1 MVGHELTIFDRSHS
15 FASWTRIIFVEG
27 LQSLPVSGD
36 VPIDGRRARR
46 DRNRQAVV
54 DAAFALIVE
63 GKGAPSAEAVAERA
77 GVSVSSIFRNFDG
90 LGDLQQQALDQ
101 FRERF
106 SHLLDATP
114 PRNADLD
121 DRVAFFVRTRLD
133 LYEQAGPLM
142 SMARA
147 RAFEHDTLVEAVA
160 RNRATLADQT
170 RACFGSEIDGLTPSD
185 AADLVAVVD
194 SLTSPEAYELMTRAH
209 ARNDTQIARA
219 WKASLLTLITNDRDR
234 GLTPIATGGQT

>member
-1 MVGHELTIFDRSHS
+1 M
-15 FASWTRIIFVEG
+15 
-27 LQSLPVSGD
+27 VSGD

-63 GKGAPSAEAVAERA
+63 GEGPPSTAAVADRA

-90 LGDLQQQALDQ
+90 LADLQEQALGQ

-106 SHLLDATP
+106 AHLLSATP
-114 PRNADLD
+114 SADADLG
-121 DRVAFFVRTRLD
+121 DRVEFFVRNRLD

-160 RNRATLADQT
+160 RNRSTLADQT
-170 RACFGSEIDGLTPSD
+170 RACFGNEIDCLTPSD
-185 AADLVAVVD
+185 AADLIAVLD
-194 SLTSPEAYELMTRAH
+194 SLTSPEAFEVMTRAH
-209 ARNDTQIARA
+209 ARTHQQIARA
-219 WKASLLTLITNDRDR
+219 WKSSLLALITHDRDR
-234 GLTPIATGGQT
+234 GLTPLAMRGRR

>member
-1 MVGHELTIFDRSHS
+1 
-15 FASWTRIIFVEG
+15 
-27 LQSLPVSGD
+27 VSGET
-36 VPIDGRRARR
+36 PIDGRRARR

-77 GVSVSSIFRNFDG
+77 GVSASSIFRNFDG
-90 LGDLQQQALDQ
+90 LADLQEQALDQ

-106 SHLLDATP
+106 SHLLQATP
-114 PRNADLD
+114 SADADLD
-121 DRVAFFVRTRLD
+121 DRVEFFVRNRLD

-170 RACFGSEIDGLTPSD
+170 RTCFGSEIERLAPSD
-185 AADLVAVVD
+185 AADLIAVLD
-194 SLTSPEAYELMTRAH
+194 SLTSPEAFELMTRAH
-209 ARNDTQIARA
+209 ARTHQQIARA
-219 WKASLLTLITNDRDR
+219 WQAGLLALIDNCHIR
-234 GLTPIATGGQT
+234 GLTPDVTPSTPKGKK

>member
-1 MVGHELTIFDRSHS
+1 M
-15 FASWTRIIFVEG
+15 
-27 LQSLPVSGD
+27 SGD

-77 GVSVSSIFRNFDG
+77 GVSASSIFRNFDG
-90 LGDLQQQALDQ
+90 LADLQEQALDQ

-106 SHLLDATP
+106 SHLLQATP
-114 PRNADLD
+114 SADADLD
-121 DRVAFFVRTRLD
+121 DRVEFFVRNRID

-160 RNRATLADQT
+160 RNRATLADQART
-170 RACFGSEIDGLTPSD
+170 CFGSEVDGLTPSD
-185 AADLVAVVD
+185 AADLIAVLD
-194 SLTSPEAYELMTRAH
+194 SLTSPEAFELMTRAH
-209 ARNDTQIARA
+209 ARTHQQIARA
-219 WKASLLTLITNDRDR
+219 WQAGLLALIDNCYIW
-234 GLTPIATGGQT
+234 GLTPDVTPSTPKGKQ

>member
-1 MVGHELTIFDRSHS
+1 M
-15 FASWTRIIFVEG
+15 
-27 LQSLPVSGD
+27 VSGD

-63 GKGAPSAEAVAERA
+63 GEGPPSTAAVADRA

-90 LGDLQQQALDQ
+90 LADLQEQALGQ

-106 SHLLDATP
+106 AHLLSATP
-114 PRNADLD
+114 SADADLG
-121 DRVAFFVRTRLD
+121 DRVEFFVRNRLD

-160 RNRATLADQT
+160 RNRSTLADQT
-170 RACFGSEIDGLTPSD
+170 RACFGNEIDCLTPSD
-185 AADLVAVVD
+185 AADLIAVLD
-194 SLTSPEAYELMTRAH
+194 SLTSPEAFEVMTRAH
-209 ARNDTQIARA
+209 ARTH
-219 WKASLLTLITNDRDR
+219 
-234 GLTPIATGGQT
+234 